1 MKRVFS
7 LLAAVL
13 VAMIATW
20 SSAEVITPDYA
31 KAVADNFLSLD
42 SEWQGHQEAS
52 VRLVESDGVAAYYVV
67 EYDKGGWAIVAAQS
81 SSDPIIGYNT
91 TDAYVVPEPMQAVL
105 DANAKRIV
113 EEARVMADSQHE
125 AWQRIMQRKPAADP
139 ANVPDVAPLVTV
151 DLNQG
156 DPYNR
161 YCPSVGGERVMVGCV
176 AVGMAQAMMVQE

>member
-7 LLAAVL
+7 LLAAVS

-20 SSAEVITPDYA
+20 SSAEVITSDYA

-52 VRLVESDGVAAYYVV
+52 VRLIESDGVAAYYVV

-105 DANAKRIV
+105 DANAKPIRQ
-113 EEARVMADSQHE
+113 SP
-125 AWQRIMQRKPAADP
+125 WQ
-139 ANVPDVAPLVTV
+139 
-151 DLNQG
+151 
-156 DPYNR
+156 
-161 YCPSVGGERVMVGCV
+161 CV
-176 AVGMAQAMMVQE
+176 H